1 MSLWLGKSVN
11 GERHAWATLQGVGAT
26 VANTHNS
33 FEPSFYLMSAAAV
46 LLLMFSMRETAEVPQ
61 PRFVNR

>member
-1 MSLWLGKSVN
+1 VAGESVN
-11 GERHAWATLQGVGAT
+11 RERDACATLQGAGAT

-33 FEPSFYLMSAAAV
+33 FEAAFHLMSAAAV
-46 LLLMFSMRETAEVPQ
+46 LLVLMVSMRETAEVPQ